1 MQDLDLIQ
9 HITPCQPT
17 VVSVSIGLDK
27 LLWLRYDNVPPH
39 ELPTYCFHQYCAIP
53 VWDLESETKLE
64 AKLDGKRYLPTLF
77 GRGNSSIIPPGTEH
91 WAVWDSSVSLSV
103 FLLNQEFINQTAQE
117 IGFGKNIEL
126 IAKQE
131 THDRHIY
138 HLGQALKMELEAP
151 PDLQTGIL
159 YQETLISTLVMRL
172 IKHHS
177 VCRLPNSPILS
188 DVNSAQKQL
197 LLDYIHDNL
206 HQSLRLADLAN
217 LVNFSPYYLCRWFK
231 QTEGLSIHQYVIQE
245 RIARSKTLL
254 HHSRHSLAEIAIFCG
269 FNSHS
274 HLSRQFKQIVG
285 VTPSAFR
292 RDRL

>member
-39 ELPTYCFHQYCAIP
+39 ELPTYRLHQYCCIP
-53 VWDLESETKLE
+53 IWDLESETRLE
-64 AKLDGKRYLPTLF
+64 AQLDGKRYLPTLF
-77 GRGNSSIIPPGTEH
+77 GRGSSSIITPGSDH
-91 WAVWDSSVSLSV
+91 WAVWDSPVSLSV

-117 IGFGKNIEL
+117 MGFGKNIEL
-126 IAKQE
+126 ITKQE

-159 YQETLISTLVMRL
+159 YQETLTSAFVMRL

-177 VCRLPNSPILS
+177 VCRLPNSPILT
-188 DVNSAQKQL
+188 DVNSPQKQL

-206 HQSLRLADLAN
+206 HQSLRLVDLAN

-254 HHSRHSLAEIAIFCG
+254 HHSEHSLAEIAILCG

>member
-1 MQDLDLIQ
+1 
-9 HITPCQPT
+9 
-17 VVSVSIGLDK
+17 
-27 LLWLRYDNVPPH
+27 
-39 ELPTYCFHQYCAIP
+39 
-53 VWDLESETKLE
+53 
-64 AKLDGKRYLPTLF
+64 
-77 GRGNSSIIPPGTEH
+77 
-91 WAVWDSSVSLSV
+91 
-103 FLLNQEFINQTAQE
+103 
-117 IGFGKNIEL
+117 
-126 IAKQE
+126 
-131 THDRHIY
+131 
-138 HLGQALKMELEAP
+138 
-151 PDLQTGIL
+151 
-159 YQETLISTLVMRL
+159 
-172 IKHHS
+172 
-177 VCRLPNSPILS
+177 
-188 DVNSAQKQL
+188 VNSAQKQL